1 MGKRGMNKRA
11 LIKELSE
18 STQLSKDAVTDV
30 MDAFIDIFIRECV
43 LTGKFNLHNA
53 FSVESHTRAA
63 RKQYNVNTKKY
74 FDYPETEV
82 LSIKLSPKINS
93 FKRWSQRNARNYR
106 TGLTP
111 EDWRKLK
118 K

>member
-11 LIKELSE
+11 LVKEISE
-18 STQLSKDAVTDV
+18 STQLSKEAVEDMLNCFV
-30 MDAFIDIFIRECV
+30 DIFIRECV
-43 LTGKFNLHNA
+43 LNGKFKLHNA
-53 FSVESHTRAA
+53 FSVESHVRSA
-63 RKQYNVNTKKY
+63 RKQYNVNNKKY
-74 FDYPETEV
+74 IDYPETEV

-93 FKRWSQRNARNYR
+93 YKRWSQRNARNYK
-106 TGLTP
+106 TGLTA

>member
-11 LIKELSE
+11 LVRELSE
-18 STQLSKDAVTDV
+18 STQLSKDAVEDV
-30 MDAFIDIFIRECV
+30 LDAFVDIFIRECV
-43 LTGKFNLHNA
+43 INGKFNLHNA
-53 FSVESHTRAA
+53 FSVETHIRSA

-106 TGLTP
+106 TGLTA